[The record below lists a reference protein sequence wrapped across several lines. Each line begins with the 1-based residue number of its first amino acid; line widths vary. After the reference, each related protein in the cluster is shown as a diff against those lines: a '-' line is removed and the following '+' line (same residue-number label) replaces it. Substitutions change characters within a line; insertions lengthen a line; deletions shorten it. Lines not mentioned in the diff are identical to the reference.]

1 MTEFNSG
8 YMERFFSM
16 PAPKEESDTGM
27 REIELE
33 NLLAFHTGD
42 GHPFE
47 VEMDQDMQELM
58 EDVKENGVLEPII
71 VRRDSTFSGRYEM
84 ITGHRRV
91 YVLRELGI
99 PTVKSL
105 LVDYD
110 DQAAIKLMVA
120 SNLKKRTHIK
130 PSVKAKAYKMYMDAN
145 KKQAGRPKN
154 NSSQLETKLRTD
166 ENVGQVGPNLRTAEK
181 AAEEFGES
189 ASKIKR
195 YIRLNELTPELLSMV
210 DKDELKFG
218 TAVELSYLSESAQE
232 AVTSCL
238 KAKVNLSLEQAK
250 ELKEYEKDGGVID
263 LGYLKRWLGAVEEA
277 PKEKKQPKPKL
288 NERFIN
294 EYLPLEIRK
303 KSVEEK
309 RAYIQA
315 ALIFYNNYLLDHP
328 EAQKEWEESDE

>member
-58 EDVKENGVLEPII
+58 EDVRENGVLEPII
-71 VRRDSTFSGRYEM
+71 VRRDSAFAGRYEM

-145 KKQAGRPKN
+145 KRQGQRSDVT
-154 NSSQLETKLRTD
+154 SSPVETKLRTD
-166 ENVGQVGPNLRTAEK
+166 EK

-189 ASKIKR
+189 RANIQR
-195 YIRLNELTPELLSMV
+195 YIRLNELTPALLSMV
-210 DKDELKFG
+210 DKDELKFR

-238 KAKVNLSLEQAK
+238 KAKVSLSLEQAK

-294 EYLPLEIRK
+294 EYLPVEIRK

-309 RAYIQA
+309 RAYTQA

-328 EAQKEWEESDE
+328 EEQKEWEENDES

>member
-58 EDVKENGVLEPII
+58 EDVRENGVLEPII
-71 VRRDSTFSGRYEM
+71 VRRDSSFAGRYEM

-91 YVLRELGI
+91 YVLRELGV

-145 KKQAGRPKN
+145 KRQGQRSDATSCPVG
-154 NSSQLETKLRTD
+154 TKLRTD
-166 ENVGQVGPNLRTAEK
+166 ES

-189 ASKIKR
+189 ARNIQR
-195 YIRLNELTPELLSMV
+195 YIRLNDLTQELLAMV
-210 DKDELKFG
+210 DKDELKFR

-294 EYLPLEIRK
+294 EYLPVEIRK

-309 RAYIQA
+309 RAYTQA

-328 EAQKEWEESDE
+328 EEQKEWEENDES

>member
-8 YMERFFSM
+8 YMERFFST
-16 PAPKEESDTGM
+16 PVPKEETDTGM

-47 VEMDQDMQELM
+47 VEMDADMQELM

-71 VRRDSTFSGRYEM
+71 VRRDSSFAGRYEM

-91 YVLRELGI
+91 YVLRELGV

-145 KKQAGRPKN
+145 KKQGQR
-154 NSSQLETKLRTD
+154 SDVTS
-166 ENVGQVGPNLRTAEK
+166 GQVGQKLDTREA

-189 ASKIKR
+189 ARNIQR
-195 YIRLNELTPELLSMV
+195 YIRLNELIPELLAMV

-309 RAYIQA
+309 RAYTQA

-328 EAQKEWEESDE
+328 EEQKEWEEEDEQRNDAD

>member
-8 YMERFFSM
+8 YMERFFSV
-16 PAPKEESDTGM
+16 PAPKEETDTGV

-47 VEMDQDMQELM
+47 VEMNTDMQELM

-71 VRRDSTFSGRYEM
+71 VRRDSSFAGRYEM

-91 YVLRELGI
+91 YVLRELGV

-110 DQAAIKLMVA
+110 DQTAIKLMVA

-145 KKQAGRPKN
+145 KKQAGRPNK
-154 NSSQLETKLRTD
+154 NSSQLETNLRTD
-166 ENVGQVGPNLRTAEK
+166 EK

-189 ASKIKR
+189 RATIQR
-195 YIRLNELTPELLSMV
+195 YIRLNDLTQELLTMV

-250 ELKEYEKDGGVID
+250 ELKDYEKDGGTID
-263 LGYLKRWLGAVEEA
+263 LAYLKRWLGAVEET
-277 PKEKKQPKPKL
+277 PKEKRQPKPKI

-309 RAYIQA
+309 RAYTQA
-315 ALIFYNNYLLDHP
+315 ALIFYNNYLLEHP
-328 EAQKEWEESDE
+328 EEQKEWEKEDES

>member
-91 YVLRELGI
+91 YVLRELGV

-145 KKQAGRPKN
+145 KKQGQRSGGTCGPLDPKVQDICGRGFFWHTN
-154 NSSQLETKLRTD
+154 T
-166 ENVGQVGPNLRTAEK
+166 
-181 AAEEFGES
+181 
-189 ASKIKR
+189 
-195 YIRLNELTPELLSMV
+195 
-210 DKDELKFG
+210 
-218 TAVELSYLSESAQE
+218 
-232 AVTSCL
+232 
-238 KAKVNLSLEQAK
+238 
-250 ELKEYEKDGGVID
+250 
-263 LGYLKRWLGAVEEA
+263 
-277 PKEKKQPKPKL
+277 
-288 NERFIN
+288 
-294 EYLPLEIRK
+294 
-303 KSVEEK
+303 
-309 RAYIQA
+309 
-315 ALIFYNNYLLDHP
+315 
-328 EAQKEWEESDE
+328 